1 MVMTIATNC
10 SNTRSCISFW
20 ERFGDPPRIMLRRTS
35 SSPRATAPPA
45 MGRMIVL
52 RNEAIAVHNTA
63 QDRPPSPASG
73 PAKVPRSG
81 FLSNNIRRLAWHPP
95 SAFSA
100 PARCNVRQRR
110 YFYLVVMDAFY
121 AFLADD
127 GWAIASHIALST
139 LMALFPF
146 LIVLAS
152 LAGFFGSKELADQ
165 AVGLL
170 LQIWPKQVAD
180 SLSGEIHDVLT
191 TSRGDILTIG
201 AMLAVYFASNGVE
214 ALRVALNR
222 AYSVVEPRRWYWL
235 RLESIGY
242 TLVAAITALAMAFLI
257 VLGPLII
264 EAARRNIP
272 LIVET
277 TEKLLS
283 VSRYGVTITALIIA
297 LSILHAW
304 LPAGR
309 RGFLQILPGIVFT
322 FVASLV
328 SGLVFG
334 QYLARFAN
342 NYVTMYAGL
351 ASVIIA
357 LVFLYFI
364 AAIFVYGGELN
375 AAIIKSRLPHG
386 VSLQAAQSLKP
397 LDSQA

>member
-1 MVMTIATNC
+1 MACLHPV
-10 SNTRSCISFW
+10 S
-20 ERFGDPPRIMLRRTS
+20 
-35 SSPRATAPPA
+35 
-45 MGRMIVL
+45 
-52 RNEAIAVHNTA
+52 
-63 QDRPPSPASG
+63 
-73 PAKVPRSG
+73 
-81 FLSNNIRRLAWHPP
+81 RLAGGESRTGH
-95 SAFSA
+95 AVKA
-100 PARCNVRQRR
+100 IRTIYNV
-110 YFYLVVMDAFY
+110 VEDAFY
-121 AFLADD
+121 TFLADD

-146 LIVLAS
+146 LIVLTS

-165 AVGLL
+165 AAQLM
-170 LQIWPKQVAD
+170 LQVWPKQVAD

-191 TSRGDILTIG
+191 TTRTGVLTIG
-201 AMLAVYFASNGVE
+201 AVLSVYFASNGVE

-222 AYSVVEPRRWYWL
+222 AYAVVEMRRWYWL

-257 VLGPLII
+257 VLGPLFI
-264 EAARRNIP
+264 EAARRHIP
-272 LIVET
+272 LVVESNESILT
-277 TEKLLS
+277 WL
-283 VSRYGVTITALIIA
+283 RYGITVAALVVA
-297 LSILHAW
+297 LLILHAW

-322 FVASLV
+322 IVASLI
-328 SGLVFG
+328 SGIVFG

-397 LDSQA
+397 AETQA